1 MDREVEAFVFLFF
14 FLVLILSFS
23 RVDFLRQWD
32 YWMYVGLVI
41 RSITTNKVAYLSVL
55 ISSMQPIPILKFTCQ
70 YPRWCRRCRS
80 LTEEMTSQI
89 GKSGLVNTQSP
100 PREPNYGI
108 FTVSWFENYVVD
120 YLVFKFPT
128 KQQLHDYLG
137 ENTKLTM
144 SAVCIIHN

>member
-1 MDREVEAFVFLFF
+1 
-14 FLVLILSFS
+14 
-23 RVDFLRQWD
+23 
-32 YWMYVGLVI
+32 MYVGLVI
-41 RSITTNKVAYLSVL
+41 RSITTKKVAYLSVL

-70 YPRWCRRCRS
+70 YPRYDYRRCRS

-89 GKSGLVNTQSP
+89 GKSGLVTQSP
-100 PREPNYGI
+100 PREPSYGI
-108 FTVSWFENYVVD
+108 FTVSWLENYVVE

-137 ENTKLTM
+137 ENIKLTM